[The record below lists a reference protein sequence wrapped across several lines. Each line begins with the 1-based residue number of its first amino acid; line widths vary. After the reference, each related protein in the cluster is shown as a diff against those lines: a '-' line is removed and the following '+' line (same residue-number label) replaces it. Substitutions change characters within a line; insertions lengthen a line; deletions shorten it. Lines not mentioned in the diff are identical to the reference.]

1 MRGRRYGGS
10 RTTRSSIRNQFE
22 IINDSCPEDNIE
34 ISSTLGDNLVILQEQ
49 FRECG
54 DIVIQNLTT
63 SGGVQACMIYVGG
76 LINNDLI
83 QRDVLPVLLSLK
95 QDQLKEL
102 EGTNLFPSA
111 RFAREYI
118 LEKVIDNVLKAYT
131 VILLDGISFAL
142 CFETDSNE
150 SRPYQEPEVERI
162 LKGQHDGFVEAIS
175 KNIALIRRKIA
186 SSKLKARTYVLGK
199 RSKGEVAMLY
209 IEDIANPDIVEQVGQ
224 RLENIEID
232 YINGAGII
240 EQLTTDNPYSLFPLY
255 HSTERADKAVANL
268 MEGRILILVDHTP
281 VSLIVP
287 VSYFQFF
294 QTPEDYNINFI
305 FGSFL
310 RLLRFAGSSAAILI
324 PALYIAL
331 LTYHYQAVPLNLLV
345 PLAESRARVPFPPII
360 EALIMELAF
369 ELLRE
374 ASIRL
379 PQGLGPTVGI
389 VGGLALGQTAVE
401 AGIVSNVMVV
411 LVGLTA
417 IATFVVPHYDM
428 GWFFRMSRFI
438 AMINAAIFG
447 VAGIM
452 IFSLFTLAH
461 MVTLESC
468 GQPYLQP
475 LAPFNPNDFMDTFI
489 RAPMRK
495 LRRRPDVALPKDKTR
510 GRGNVGEEQR

>member
-1 MRGRRYGGS
+1 MRGSRYGGN
-10 RTTRSSIRNQFE
+10 RTVRGSIKNQFD
-22 IINDSCPEDNIE
+22 IINDSNPEDNIE
-34 ISSTLGDNLVILQEQ
+34 ISNTLSENQKILQEQ
-49 FRECG
+49 FRECD

-63 SGGVQACMIYVGG
+63 SDGVQACMIYVSG
-76 LINNDLI
+76 LINNNLV

-95 QDQLKEL
+95 QAQLKDL

-111 RFAREYI
+111 RFTREYI
-118 LEKVIDNVLKAYT
+118 LEKVIDKILKTYT
-131 VILLDGISFAL
+131 VVLLDGINFAL
-142 CFETDSNE
+142 CFEMNNDE
-150 SRPYQEPEVERI
+150 SREYQEPEVERI
-162 LKGQHDGFVEAIS
+162 LKGQHDGFVENIS
-175 KNIALIRRKIA
+175 KNVALIRRKVA
-186 SSKLKARTYVLGK
+186 SSKLKVRTYVLGK

-209 IEDIANPDIVEQVGQ
+209 IEDIANTGIVELVEQ
-224 RLENIEID
+224 RIKSIEID
-232 YINGAGII
+232 YINGAGMI
-240 EQLTTDNPYSLFPLY
+240 EQITSDDPYSLFPLY
-255 HSTERADKAVANL
+255 QSTERADKAVANL
-268 MEGRILILVDHTP
+268 MEGRILIIVDHTP

-287 VSYFQFF
+287 VNYFQFF

-360 EALIMELAF
+360 EALLMELAF

-438 AMINAAIFG
+438 AMINAAVFG

-475 LAPFNPNDFMDTFI
+475 LAPFNPSDFMDTFI
-489 RAPMRK
+489 RTPMRK
-495 LRRRPDVALPKDKTR
+495 LRKRPDVALPRDKTR
-510 GRGNVGEEQR
+510 GRGNTGEEQR